1 MKKLLLLGLFLILGA
16 NIIQAQLRLNT
27 YAIGTFSDNVESY
40 YSSSNYFKGRVDGG
54 FMWGGGLEYMLHKY
68 NGIECFYQRM
78 DTHAPMTYIGGNFG
92 SVKFTNFNL
101 GLNNIMLAFNR
112 YFPTGNNKVEPF
124 AGVFLGLSIFDLK
137 NPDDNSS
144 SSITK
149 LGYGFRAGV
158 NLWAS
163 KKIAVKILAQMAS
176 ASQAVGGGFYFGTGG
191 SGVGLSSYSSFLQFG
206 LGAGLTFKLGDDTP
220 TPEKATIYRRY

>member
-1 MKKLLLLGLFLILGA
+1 MKKLLLLGLFLILSA

-92 SVKFTNFNL
+92 SVKRSCCARRQAGSARRLYAHVCECFNDSFA
-101 GLNNIMLAFNR
+101 AFYPAIKQSN
-112 YFPTGNNKVEPF
+112 
-124 AGVFLGLSIFDLK
+124 
-137 NPDDNSS
+137 
-144 SSITK
+144 
-149 LGYGFRAGV
+149 
-158 NLWAS
+158 
-163 KKIAVKILAQMAS
+163 Q
-176 ASQAVGGGFYFGTGG
+176 QQ
-191 SGVGLSSYSSFLQFG
+191 LQ
-206 LGAGLTFKLGDDTP
+206 LCC
-220 TPEKATIYRRY
+220 R